1 MFSDI
6 EGSTELNERVGDRRW
21 LAIVRRH
28 NSLTLRAAG
37 FAQNQALLGI
47 AKIDDLESRVQ
58 VLYQQIVR

>member
-28 NSLTLRAAG
+28 NSLIRDRVAAHRG
-37 FAQNQALLGI
+37 A
-47 AKIDDLESRVQ
+47 S
-58 VLYQQIVR
+58 